1 MAIAI
6 TIKPQHLCNICNGI
20 KDGEVRKNK
29 ALINAVKK
37 EIAEKGKA
45 TIYCVC
51 SKGGK
56 GLTMSINGYR
66 LAYNNK
72 LGRVFNG
79 KVVCKFECEKVED
92 IIAKQY
98 QGMTYFETESM
109 NELTLL
115 SYLRLSFCELEKYL
129 RTKDNK
135 LGLNNVH
142 RGAFIHISNLKIF
155 DKPKELKELKH
166 WTKKWID
173 CGMDCPPYVDDV
185 LVPLTKAPQNFCYV
199 EDTL

>member
-1 MAIAI
+1 MALAI
-6 TIKPQHLCNICNGI
+6 TIKPQHLVNILNG
-20 KDGEVRKNK
+20 KKLGEVRKNK
-29 ALINAVKK
+29 SLINAIKK

-45 TIYCVC
+45 TIYCIC

-79 KVVCKFECEKVED
+79 KVVCKFECKKIEELYTGEDGGYYTDSIQEDDKVEKLSCLDTGD
-92 IIAKQY
+92 I
-98 QGMTYFETESM
+98 EE
-109 NELTLL
+109 
-115 SYLRLSFCELEKYL
+115 YLNGSIGY
-129 RTKDNK
+129 
-135 LGLNNVH
+135 
-142 RGAFIHISNLKIF
+142 FIHISNLTIF

-166 WTKKWID
+166 LIGYWDLGCLERPIYA
-173 CGMDCPPYVDDV
+173 G
-185 LVPLTKAPQNFCYV
+185 LERAPQNFCYI